1 MADLKFADSHN
12 SACHLADPP
21 AAYSIL
27 KSMVFGL
34 NHCRI
39 SFALHTNPTIHKD
52 LILDSWRNASI
63 IKNSNNAEEIKSTVR
78 GISVSITKQTIREI
92 LKFEDSPEFPIEFP
106 ADRIREI
113 LARMG
118 YESLYPSTLKKL
130 LPPYWRLLF
139 HVFVT

>member
-21 AAYSIL
+21 AAYSNF

-34 NHCRI
+34 NNSRI
-39 SFALHTNPTIHKD
+39 SHALHTNPTIHKD
-52 LILDSWRNASI
+52 LICDFWRNASI
-63 IKNSNNAEEIKSTVR
+63 IKNSDKADELKFTVR
-78 GISVSITKQTIREI
+78 GIPVSNTEKTIREV

-118 YESLYPSTLKKL
+118 YDGLYPSTLKKL
-130 LPPYWRLLF
+130 MPP
-139 HVFVT
+139 